1 MVTSSGRLACT
12 LERLSHLKGFKFT
25 LSAPP
30 KPSAGWMLAETFL
43 TSEFEPGCRSQ
54 PKVDRIRE
62 YEALGQ

>member
-43 TSEFEPGCRSQ
+43 VASGDPRPASGDPLVF
-54 PKVDRIRE
+54 
-62 YEALGQ
+62 